1 MTTILQAIILGIV
14 QGITEW
20 LPISS
25 SGHLVIFQ
33 QWMGLSVPLIFDI
46 FLHVGT
52 LIVILLVFFKDI
64 IEILKSLFRFDLKS
78 YHGKLLLFIIIGSVP
93 TGLIGYYFHDVFE
106 SFFNNLVAVG
116 IALLV
121 TGGLLLFSERF
132 EKRRGLN
139 AIDSILI
146 GVVQGLAI
154 IPGIS
159 RSGSTISVGL
169 LRGVDKKLVA
179 KFSFLLSVPAVIGAT
194 ILEFD
199 IAAISVNLVPII
211 VGTAVSVVVGYLSL
225 KLLLRLLIKKKFHY
239 FAYYCFAV
247 GVFLLILNL
256 F

>member
-1 MTTILQAIILGIV
+1 MISLLQAIILGIV

-20 LPISS
+20 LPVSS

-33 QWMGLSVPLIFDI
+33 EWMGLSAPLIFDI

-52 LIVILLVFFKDI
+52 LIVILLVFWKDI
-64 IEILKSLFRFDLKS
+64 IEILKSLFRLDFKS
-78 YHGKLLLFIIIGSVP
+78 HYGKLLLFIIIGSIP
-93 TGLIGYYFHDVFE
+93 TALIGYYFNDAFTG
-106 SFFNNLVAVG
+106 FFQNLTVVG

-121 TGGLLLFSERF
+121 TGCLLFFSERF
-132 EKRRGLN
+132 EKQKGLN

-146 GVVQGLAI
+146 GIVQGLAI

-194 ILEFD
+194 ILEYD
-199 IAAISVNLVPII
+199 AAAVSVNFMPII
-211 VGTAVSVVVGYLSL
+211 VGTAVSVIVGYLSL
-225 KLLLRLLIKKKFHY
+225 RWLLRLIIQKKFHY
-239 FAYYCFAV
+239 FSYYCFVV
-247 GVFLLILNL
+247 GIVLLVLA
-256 F
+256 